1 VLEAMNT
8 TASHRIGI
16 LEDDAS
22 LRAYLEQIVG
32 EDDGLSLAFS
42 CGTVAEAVACIG
54 GTHPDLC
61 LVDLQLPDGSGLE
74 FISRL
79 KDACNAR
86 CLILTVLGD
95 RASVIAA
102 LRSGADGYL
111 LKDTAPEQLRR
122 AIASTLAGET
132 PLSPRA
138 AGYLLEIWKAAAETP
153 GLPNDAA
160 LTAREIEILQ
170 LFSRGLSYREAA
182 KSLGISPHTIGD
194 HVKSTYRKLN
204 VHSCTEAIFEA
215 RQLGLIPTRG

>member
-1 VLEAMNT
+1 MSAP
-8 TASHRIGI
+8 APHRIGI

-42 CGTVAEAVACIG
+42 CGTVAGAVARIEASR
-54 GTHPDLC
+54 PDLC

-79 KDACNAR
+79 KAVHSAR

-95 RASVIAA
+95 RASVLAA

-122 AIASTLAGET
+122 AIVSTLAGET

-138 AGYLLEIWKAAAETP
+138 AGYLLEIWKSASAMP
-153 GLPNDAA
+153 GLSNDAA
-160 LTAREIEILQ
+160 LTAREVEILQ

-194 HVKSTYRKLN
+194 HVKSTYRKLD

-215 RQLGLIPTRG
+215 RQLGLIPSRG